1 MNPSE
6 TPSPRDPK
14 GNLTEGPVRD
24 HLIRLSVP
32 MIWGI
37 AAIISFQL
45 VDTYFISRLG
55 KAELA
60 AISFTFPVTYFIF
73 SFTMGFGIAMASV
86 ASRMIG
92 EGRHEDVRRVST
104 HGLILA
110 LIVAC
115 VISLVGILTHDRVFT
130 AMGAAPETIKL
141 IREYM
146 ILWFAGNVFVTLP
159 LVGNAAI
166 RAKGDTFSPAM
177 IMCIA
182 AGINVVLD
190 PLLIFGGFG
199 IPAMGMQGAAL
210 ATVFGNSCAML
221 AGLWVMARKDLLL
234 SPANLH
240 LDQIRDSARRLLV
253 IALPVGL
260 TNGIGP
266 FVNGAIVG
274 MLALHGEDAVAAFG
288 VATRVEAFTFIILM
302 ALAIGMAPI
311 IGQNWGAGKPAR
323 ALEAIRLTLSFNIVW
338 SVSIAVIL
346 MIFARPV
353 AALFSADEEVIAL
366 TVLFFWL
373 VPISYVFS
381 NLVNGWC
388 SVFNAI
394 GKPQRSFTM
403 IIVKMIL
410 LTLPCA
416 WIGGMLMGTYGIF
429 LAIAAV
435 NTACGL
441 AVHFWSWNTFTRR
454 DSPSLLSRAAARLEA

>member
-1 MNPSE
+1 MKPSE

-24 HLIRLSVP
+24 HLVRLSVP

-45 VDTYFISRLG
+45 VDTYFIAKLG
-55 KAELA
+55 KTELA

-104 HGLILA
+104 HGLLLVTLA
-110 LIVAC
+110 A
-115 VISLVGILTHDRVFT
+115 GIITLLGIWLHDPVF
-130 AMGAAPETIKL
+130 AALGATPETIAL

-146 ILWFAGNVFVTLP
+146 IIWFAGNIFVTLP
-159 LVGNAAI
+159 LIGNAAI
-166 RAKGDTFSPAM
+166 RATGDTFSPAL
-177 IMCIA
+177 IMCLA

-210 ATVFGNSCAML
+210 ATVFGNSCAMV
-221 AGLWVMARKDLLL
+221 AGLCVMARKDLLL
-234 SPANLH
+234 PLSNLH
-240 LDQIRDSARRLLV
+240 FDKFKDSMRRLLV

-260 TNGIGP
+260 TNGISP

-274 MLALHGEDAVAAFG
+274 MLALQGEAAVAAFG

-302 ALAIGMAPI
+302 ALSIGMAPI

-338 SVSIAVIL
+338 SVSVAIIL
-346 MIFARPV
+346 MLFARPI
-353 AALFSADEEVIAL
+353 ALLFSSDEDIIAL

-394 GKPQRSFTM
+394 GKPQRSFSM
-403 IIVKMIL
+403 IILKMIV

-416 WIGGMLMGTYGIF
+416 WIGGMMMGTYGIF
-429 LAIAAV
+429 LALAAV

-441 AVHFWSWNTFTRR
+441 AVHFWSWKTFTRR
-454 DSPSLLSRAAARLEA
+454 DSPTLISRAATQA

>member
-1 MNPSE
+1 MKPSE
-6 TPSPRDPK
+6 KPSPRDPK
-14 GNLTEGPVRD
+14 GNLTEGSVRD

-45 VDTYFISRLG
+45 VDTYFIAKLG
-55 KAELA
+55 KTELT

-73 SFTMGFGIAMASV
+73 SFTMGFGIAMSSV

-92 EGRHEDVRRVST
+92 EGRHEDVKRVST
-104 HGLILA
+104 HGLLLVA
-110 LIVAC
+110 LVAGLVTIVG
-115 VISLVGILTHDRVFT
+115 VWLHDPVF
-130 AMGAAPETIKL
+130 AALGATPETIVL

-146 ILWFAGNVFVTLP
+146 IIWFAGNAFVTLP

-166 RAKGDTFSPAM
+166 RATGDTFSPAM
-177 IMCIA
+177 IMCLA

-190 PLLIFGGFG
+190 PLLIFGGLG

-221 AGLWVMARKDLLL
+221 AGLYIMAQKDLLL
-234 SPANLH
+234 TLSNLH
-240 LDQIRDSARRLLV
+240 FDKFKDSMRRLLV

-266 FVNGAIVG
+266 LVNAAIVG
-274 MLALHGEDAVAAFG
+274 MLALQGEAAVAAFG
-288 VATRVEAFTFIILM
+288 VATRVEAFAFIILM
-302 ALAIGMAPI
+302 ALSIGMAPI

-338 SVSIAVIL
+338 SVSIAIML
-346 MIFARPV
+346 MIFARPI
-353 AALFSADEEVIAL
+353 AALFSSDEDIISM

-394 GKPQRSFTM
+394 GKPQRSFSM
-403 IIVKMIL
+403 IILKMIL

-454 DSPSLLSRAAARLEA
+454 DSPSLISRAAAEA